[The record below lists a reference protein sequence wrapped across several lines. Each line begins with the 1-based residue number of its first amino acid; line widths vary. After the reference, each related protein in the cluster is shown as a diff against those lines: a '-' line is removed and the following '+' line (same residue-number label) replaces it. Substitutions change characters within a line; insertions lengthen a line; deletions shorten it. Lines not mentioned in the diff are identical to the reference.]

1 MSTTQKKAIKL
12 VNLKKHFGDNEVLKG
27 INLEINH
34 GEVVCIIGG
43 SGSGKSTMLRC
54 MNFLEQYDSGEV
66 LINGKLLGYGSDS
79 QGNLKRVPSKF
90 VQQDLSEV
98 CMVFQQFNLWP
109 HMSVIENVMSPLL
122 RVQRLSKQE
131 ARERA
136 MQVLEKVDMAHKID
150 AYPAQLSG
158 GQQQRV
164 AIARSLGTNPK
175 IMLFDEPTSALDPE
189 LVGEVLKVMKSLAQ
203 EGMTMV
209 IVTHEMGFAAQ
220 VSDKV
225 VFLAKGLIEE
235 QGDPDTLFSQP
246 KSQNLKNFLSTWT
259 ERNLGVAG

>member
-1 MSTTQKKAIKL
+1 MKKSANKAIAL
-12 VNLKKHFGDNEVLKG
+12 IDVKKHFGDNEVLKG
-27 INLEINH
+27 INLDIDY

-54 MNFLEQYDSGEV
+54 MNFLEQYDSGE
-66 LINGKLLGYGSDS
+66 LQINGRLLGYGSDA
-79 QGNLKRVPSKF
+79 QGNLQLAPRHCT
-90 VQQDLSEV
+90 QRDLSDV

-122 RVQRLSKQE
+122 RVSRMSKE
-131 ARERA
+131 DARKKALE
-136 MQVLEKVDMAHKID
+136 VLEKVDMAHKID
-150 AYPAQLSG
+150 AYPEHLSG

-164 AIARSLGTNPK
+164 AIARSLGTDPK

-189 LVGEVLKVMKSLAQ
+189 LVGEVLKVMQSLAQ
-203 EGMTMV
+203 DGMTMV

-235 QGDPDTLFSQP
+235 QGDPKTLFSQP
-246 KSQNLKNFLSTWT
+246 KSENLKNFLSTWSS
-259 ERNLGVAG
+259 RNSSLV